1 MGKAATRWDASRRA
15 VAPLPFR
22 PRAGRR
28 PGLLLG
34 RSPHSSVPRN
44 PHPHVRSAPAARRE
58 PRKVRAGPP
67 ARLPATLR
75 ARALSRPRARFGALS
90 RETRGVFSRPSPERC
105 AARLGHTISVESAVA
120 PPPRRPTSPSFA
132 NPRPRRR
139 VMHDHRCSRRARNAG
154 TRRMSARNPYDFVS
168 AVASGRRAALADRA
182 HLHPPSSSSEQPASQ
197 PVSHAAN
204 ATTSFSF
211 VVGARVSVFLY
222 LGTVPYRHVDPV
234 SSAPPGRVF
243 VFRSTPRSFV
253 LPRLFLGSDRLVG

>member
-58 PRKVRAGPP
+58 PRKVRACPP

-211 VVGARVSVFLY
+211 VVGAHVGVFLY
-222 LGTVPYRHVDPV
+222 RTGMLIRSPPRRPGAFLFFDRHLARSFSPV
-234 SSAPPGRVF
+234 SFWVPNDWSV
-243 VFRSTPRSFV
+243 
-253 LPRLFLGSDRLVG
+253 D